1 MDMSAEP
8 TRASPTPW
16 YLVIEMWLI
25 LFLLSAAVIGSFA
38 LLATALR
45 HPDRHLTVPN
55 DVPRSSHMP
64 PLAPA
69 SAHAR
74 SDAGQTVEARRREH

>member
-1 MDMSAEP
+1 MNMSVQSP
-8 TRASPTPW
+8 RASATPW
-16 YLVIEMWLI
+16 YLVVEVWLI

-38 LLATALR
+38 LLATAVR
-45 HPDRHLTVPN
+45 NPDRHLVVPN

-69 SAHAR
+69 AA
-74 SDAGQTVEARRREH
+74 TVDPPKPRH